1 MSNEGTMPPS
11 TEYCTSNNGV
21 ETFSEQRPEELQR
34 KLYFL
39 NEQLQIMAR
48 ELPP

>member
-1 MSNEGTMPPS
+1 MSKEGAMPPS
-11 TEYCTSNNGV
+11 SECCTSNG
-21 ETFSEQRPEELQR
+21 SENFTAEPKPADLQR